1 LLGAVTVLTAVFVSF
16 SDRARAEDEDCSKL
30 FKSDYLREVCSD
42 VKIPSH
48 RQSHVK
54 MECSILKNGHPSPS
68 LPRSSKVIA
77 DIQRA
82 LQDCIDQ
89 YPDLGPLQ
97 PAPAQATPSGSL
109 RPQSPYT
116 RGLAALDDGD
126 LDAAIAEFTTAI
138 TKDPRDPFSY
148 IRRATAYE
156 KKRATALAIADYQK
170 ALTLVDEDT
179 GTEFA
184 AKIRKLE
191 MSKVGV
197 PGPRKPPARPA
208 RNLRE
213 AEPLEE

>member
-16 SDRARAEDEDCSKL
+16 SNRARAEDEDCSKL

-42 VKIPSH
+42 VKIPSQ
-48 RQSHVK
+48 RQSYVK

-109 RPQSPYT
+109 RSQSPYT

-138 TKDPRDPFSY
+138 GDDPKNPFSY
-148 IRRATAYE
+148 IRRAAAYE
-156 KKRATALAIADYQK
+156 EKGDTASAIGDYRK
-170 ALTLVDEDT
+170 VLTLVDADT
-179 GTEFA
+179 GAEYV

-191 MSKVGV
+191 KT
-197 PGPRKPPARPA
+197 KK
-208 RNLRE
+208 
-213 AEPLEE
+213 

>member
-1 LLGAVTVLTAVFVSF
+1 
-16 SDRARAEDEDCSKL
+16 
-30 FKSDYLREVCSD
+30 VCRD
-42 VKIPSH
+42 VGVPSH
-48 RQSHVK
+48 RQSYVE
-54 MECSILKNGHPSPS
+54 MECSILKAGHPSPS

-97 PAPAQATPSGSL
+97 AAPAQATPSGSP
-109 RPQSPYT
+109 RSQSPYT

-126 LDAAIAEFTTAI
+126 LDAAIAEFTAAI

-156 KKRATALAIADYQK
+156 EKRATALAIADYRK
-170 ALTLVDEDT
+170 VLPLVDEDT

-191 MSKVGV
+191 MTKVGV
-197 PGPRKPPARPA
+197 PGPRRPPARPA
-208 RNLRE
+208 RNLRA
-213 AEPLEE
+213 AEPLDD